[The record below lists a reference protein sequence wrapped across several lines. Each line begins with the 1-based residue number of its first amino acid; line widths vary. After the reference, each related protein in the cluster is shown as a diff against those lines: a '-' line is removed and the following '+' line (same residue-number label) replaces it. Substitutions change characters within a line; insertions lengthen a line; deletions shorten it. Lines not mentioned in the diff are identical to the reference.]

1 MMGSRHEKIGIK
13 QLIRLEWMDKV
24 LSMLLAGMSEAL
36 IRQEIDEYLSIHKPS
51 GGQGERG
58 KKTYGMAISL
68 LSSWFS
74 PDKDLVPFRNDALKL
89 ARELP
94 KDKWLP
100 LHWAVISASYPFW
113 FNVAKQVGRLLSL
126 QDKITQKQ
134 VFNRLKEQYGDRE
147 TIARNA
153 RYTVR
158 SFIAWGVLKDSSVK
172 GCYEKGNKMLVS
184 DYKEIIIL
192 LESGLLTNEEGK
204 SPLNVLLAFPGF
216 FPFTMPTVT
225 GAFISQN
232 SSRINVTRYGLD
244 DEFLKLSN
252 EVK

>member
-1 MMGSRHEKIGIK
+1 MMGSRNEKIGIK
-13 QLIRLEWMDKV
+13 QIIRLEWMDKV

-36 IRQEIDEYLSIHKPS
+36 IRHELDEYLSTQKQS

-58 KKTYGMAISL
+58 KKTYGMAIAI

-74 PDKDLVPFRNDALKL
+74 PDKDLIPFRDDALRL

-100 LHWAVISASYPFW
+100 LHWAVISAAYPFW
-113 FNVAKQVGRLLSL
+113 FNVAKQVGRLLNL

-158 SFIAWGVLKDSSVK
+158 SFVAWGVLKDSDVK
-172 GCYEKGNKMLVS
+172 GCYVKGNKLLVS
-184 DYKEIIIL
+184 DSKEIIIL
-192 LESGLLTNEEGK
+192 LESGLLATKEGK
-204 SPLNVLLAFPGF
+204 SPLNVLLSFPSF
-216 FPFTMPTVT
+216 FPFTMSTVT
-225 GAFISQN
+225 GAFITQN
-232 SSRINVTRYGLD
+232 STRINVARYGLD
-244 DEFLKLSN
+244 DEFLKLS
-252 EVK
+252 K

>member
-1 MMGSRHEKIGIK
+1 MTGSRHEKIGIK
-13 QLIRLEWMDKV
+13 QVIRLEWMDKV
-24 LSMLLAGMSEAL
+24 LSMLLAGMSEAA
-36 IRQEIDEYLSIHKPS
+36 IRQELDEYLSTQKQS

-58 KKTYGMAISL
+58 KKTYGMAIGI

-74 PDKDLVPFRNDALKL
+74 PDNDLIPFRNDALKL

-100 LHWAVISASYPFW
+100 LHWAVISAAYPFW
-113 FNVAKQVGRLLSL
+113 FNVARQVGRLLNL
-126 QDKITQKQ
+126 QNKITQKQ

-147 TIARNA
+147 TVARNA

-158 SFIAWGVLKDSSVK
+158 SFVAWGVLKDADVK
-172 GCYEKGNKMLVS
+172 GCYERGKSFLVS

-192 LESGLLTNEEGK
+192 LECGLLSTKEGK
-204 SPLNVLLAFPGF
+204 IPLNVLLNSPSF
-216 FPFTMPTVT
+216 FPFTLSTLT

-232 SSRINVTRYGLD
+232 SQRIDITRYGLD
-244 DEFLKLSN
+244 DELLKLN
-252 EVK
+252 DA

>member
-1 MMGSRHEKIGIK
+1 MMGRRHEKIGIK
-13 QLIRLEWMDKV
+13 QVIRLEWMDKV
-24 LSMLLAGMSEAL
+24 VSMLLAGMSEVT
-36 IRQEIDEYLSIHKPS
+36 IRQELDEYLSTQKQS
-51 GGQGERG
+51 GGHGERG
-58 KKTYGMAISL
+58 KRTYGMAISI

-74 PDKDLVPFRNDALKL
+74 PDNDLIPFRNDTLKL

-100 LHWAVISASYPFW
+100 LHWAILSSSYPFW
-113 FNVAKQVGRLLSL
+113 FNVARQVGRLLNL

-158 SFIAWGVLKDSSVK
+158 SFVAWGVLKDSDVK
-172 GCYEKGNKMLVS
+172 GCYEKGGILSVS
-184 DYKEIIIL
+184 DYKEVITL
-192 LESGLLTNEEGK
+192 LESGLLSTKEGK
-204 SPLNVLLAFPGF
+204 SPLNALLNSPGF
-216 FPFTMPTVT
+216 FPFTMSTVT
-225 GAFISQN
+225 GTFIAQN
-232 SSRINVTRYGLD
+232 SLRINVIRYGLD
-244 DEFLKLSN
+244 DELLKLSK